1 MRPLLA
7 LGGEVDGLSFPH
19 QAEHKLADAEQK
31 QNVTPDTIALKVPLM
46 IPIVLNSNS
55 LSLKNTSFL
64 NFGGMGCVYLQ
75 LLTTTQLCRR
85 HCYFLLGRA
94 LQCNKMVGLGSRL
107 AAICDLAL
115 EDMEFLCRPRT
126 SKEVQS
132 RAKKVF
138 WVDAM
143 DNGHSF

>member
-31 QNVTPDTIALKVPLM
+31 QNVTPDIIALKVPLM

-64 NFGGMGCVYLQ
+64 NFGGMGCVY
-75 LLTTTQLCRR
+75 
-85 HCYFLLGRA
+85 Y
-94 LQCNKMVGLGSRL
+94 
-107 AAICDLAL
+107 
-115 EDMEFLCRPRT
+115 
-126 SKEVQS
+126 
-132 RAKKVF
+132 
-138 WVDAM
+138 
-143 DNGHSF
+143 SF